1 MSLFVSFVL
10 FILSLSSRLER
21 DMVGNYSATV
31 TVHMYRDT
39 SMKGESKAVIWVIT
53 VAGSSHQDTVF
64 TQSHPSDKPHNY
76 NLFPEKVKFEA
87 LLSSRMSDRQ
97 IHAMTQAV
105 LPPISDCI
113 IGLQLMKSSDLFS
126 FENWINHSQQRVQ
139 DWTCHGLTI
148 NCTYNWRR
156 ITSF

>member
-1 MSLFVSFVL
+1 ML
-10 FILSLSSRLER
+10 
-21 DMVGNYSATV
+21 GNYSATV

-53 VAGSSHQDTVF
+53 MAGSSHQDTVF

-113 IGLQLMKSSDLFS
+113 IGLQLMKSSDLF
-126 FENWINHSQQRVQ
+126 FIWKLDKSQPTAGPRLNMSLA
-139 DWTCHGLTI
+139 DNKLHL
-148 NCTYNWRR
+148 
-156 ITSF
+156 